1 MKFIENKTVNY
12 QLYALIIFLVVSL
25 LGCGG
30 GGGSSEVPVIIT
42 EETTTD
48 SGGEEDVD
56 YSPDPDKLEIT
67 ANASSELYAEATF
80 SFDSFKSVTFDIRA
94 SDNLSKPLIGAMLL
108 ISVIDAEITAFDD
121 PLLQNKS
128 LLTKVFTDT
137 NGQIYIR
144 LEMAK
149 SVGKILLELNTLGV
163 KNDVILAVDDTKVIT
178 YSFAQNE

>member
-1 MKFIENKTVNY
+1 MKFIENIIVNY
-12 QLYALIIFLVVSL
+12 KSYLLMIFLVISS

-30 GGGSSEVPVIIT
+30 GGSATAEPIIIT
-42 EETTTD
+42 EETTE
-48 SGGEEDVD
+48 SGGEEDID
-56 YSPDPDKLEIT
+56 YTPDPDKLGIT

-80 SFDSFKSVTFDIRA
+80 NFDSFKSVTFDIRA
-94 SDNLSKPLIGAMLL
+94 SDHLSKPLIGTMLL

-149 SVGKILLELNTLGV
+149 SVDNILLELNTLGL
-163 KNDVILAVDDTKVIT
+163 KNDVILAVDDTNVIT
-178 YSFAQNE
+178 YSFDQTD